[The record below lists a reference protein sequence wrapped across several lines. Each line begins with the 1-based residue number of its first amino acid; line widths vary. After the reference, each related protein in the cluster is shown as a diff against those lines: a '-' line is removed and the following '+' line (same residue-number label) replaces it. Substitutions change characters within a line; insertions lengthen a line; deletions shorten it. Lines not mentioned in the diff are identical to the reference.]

1 MQGSRNDG
9 HQACLRGHWGQTLSK
24 GVDVDLSQILLKVM
38 ALYGQVSELEKRI
51 TDLLNEVQLNIKTD
65 ANAKEITIDDPDG

>member
-1 MQGSRNDG
+1 
-9 HQACLRGHWGQTLSK
+9 
-24 GVDVDLSQILLKVM
+24 VDLSQILLKVM